1 MGYLMPFYRGKEL
14 CFALDDESVLF
25 DEKIEYFNKIA
36 THLRAFP
43 DDIFVGDLHSHN
55 IIVQENGNVVFVD
68 VDGFSTCDGWM
79 LTTPLTCYSNL
90 PKKYYK
96 KSGELFI
103 N

>member
-1 MGYLMPFYRGKEL
+1 MPFYRGKEL